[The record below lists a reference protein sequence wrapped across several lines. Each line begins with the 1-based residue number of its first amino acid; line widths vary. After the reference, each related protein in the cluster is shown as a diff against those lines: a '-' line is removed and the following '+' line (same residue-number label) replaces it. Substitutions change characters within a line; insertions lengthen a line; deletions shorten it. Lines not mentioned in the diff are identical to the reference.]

1 MLGIPVG
8 MVIGLVEE
16 DLDGLALEIGV
27 GAGLKV
33 SLGTLFEGVIVLL
46 VPPPHAQHASFAVV
60 PKFSKP
66 FPYCSQAVPVAYH
79 SQL

>member
-8 MVIGLVEE
+8 MVLGLVEE

-33 SLGTLFEGVIVLL
+33 SFGTLFEGVIVLL
-46 VPPPHAQHASFAVV
+46 VPPPHASMHNMLHLLSSQSFQSHFHIVHRR
-60 PKFSKP
+60 
-66 FPYCSQAVPVAYH
+66 CQ
-79 SQL
+79 

>member
-33 SLGTLFEGVIVLL
+33 SFGTLFEGVIVVQPL
-46 VPPPHAQHASFAVV
+46 VG
-60 PKFSKP
+60 
-66 FPYCSQAVPVAYH
+66 
-79 SQL
+79 